1 MIGIGYIKKLEKN
14 KVKWIKD
21 DLGDTTEIEQEKK
34 LAKNIEEN
42 TIILENL
49 KNEELKLD
57 LLIQNLNSDFEAI
70 INEED
75 FKKFGYITH
84 SDLKNLRNY
93 EKNINM
99 IAIKAPV
106 GTSIEITDPKVV
118 ESVYQET
125 KHVRNY
131 CNYFLQILL
140 PYFQNFILF

>member
-1 MIGIGYIKKLEKN
+1 M
-14 KVKWIKD
+14 
-21 DLGDTTEIEQEKK
+21 
-34 LAKNIEEN
+34 
-42 TIILENL
+42 
-49 KNEELKLD
+49 D

-70 INEED
+70 ISEDD
-75 FKKFGYITH
+75 FKKYGYITH

-125 KHVRNY
+125 KRVRLNLLNITY
-131 CNYFLQILL
+131 HDYLFIFSNLKLLLTYFL
-140 PYFQNFILF
+140 